1 MSFCYVLQRNAP
13 QTQLQLQV
21 SASGPVNDQLMTSA
35 ILRTAYDLLL
45 CSTFHEFAFVVE
57 T

>member
-1 MSFCYVLQRNAP
+1 MYSNEMLLKLNCK
-13 QTQLQLQV
+13 LQV
-21 SASGPVNDQLMTSA
+21 SAFGPVNDQLMTSA